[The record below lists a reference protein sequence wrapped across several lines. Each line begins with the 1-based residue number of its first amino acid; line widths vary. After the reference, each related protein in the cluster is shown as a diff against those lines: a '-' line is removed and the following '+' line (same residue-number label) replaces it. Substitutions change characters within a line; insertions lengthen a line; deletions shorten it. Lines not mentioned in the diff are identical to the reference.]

1 MVKSREFEKSEQ
13 LKGAT
18 FVFSTYL
25 FWGVQPIFW
34 KQLKHI
40 DSFELIA
47 HRIFWSFLFFL
58 FILKYKNKFSEMK
71 EVFKDRKKLGL
82 TIVAGYLISINWLIY
97 IYAINTN
104 RILETSLG
112 YYINPIISVILG
124 MIFLKEKFN
133 KSQMMSFVF
142 ACLGVLVVI
151 IKFKHLPWIAMILP
165 VMFGIY
171 GLLKKITDLDPVVS
185 MVIETMAIMPIGLGY
200 LLFVEF
206 SGKGHLFSDGP
217 LITFYLIMTGVVTSL
232 PLWWFAIGARKIKLS
247 TIGFIQFIS
256 PTLSL
261 IIGVMI
267 YNETFEFI
275 QAISFGLIGIAII
288 IYINSIYLENKKNK
302 GKNTLKK
309 S

>member
-1 MVKSREFEKSEQ
+1 MFKSNSFEKPEEI
-13 LKGAT
+13 KGGL

-34 KQLKHI
+34 
-40 DSFELIA
+40 
-47 HRIFWSFLFFL
+47 SFLFFL
-58 FILKYKNKFSEMK
+58 AILKYKNKFFEVK
-71 EVFKDRKKLGL
+71 EVFKDRKKLAL
-82 TIVAGYLISINWLIY
+82 TILAGYLISVNWLIY

-112 YYINPIISVILG
+112 YYINPIISAVLG

-151 IKFKHLPWIAMILP
+151 IKFRQLLWIAMILP
-165 VMFGIY
+165 IVFAVY
-171 GLLKKITDLDPVVS
+171 GLIKKITNLEPVVS
-185 MVIETMAIMPIGLGY
+185 MLIETMVIMPIGLGY
-200 LLFVEF
+200 LLFIEF
-206 SGKGHLFSDGP
+206 SGKGHLFSDGS
-217 LITFYLIMTGVVTSL
+217 LSTFYIIMTGVVTSL

-247 TIGFIQFIS
+247 TIGFIQFVS

-267 YNETFEFI
+267 YNEPFEI
-275 QAISFGLIGIAII
+275 TQVISFGLIGIGIV
-288 IYINSIYLENKKNK
+288 IYIKSVYSQKKEVLDYALR
-302 GKNTLKK
+302 KN
-309 S
+309 